1 MEGRRYLRA
10 PAPHQTTSLA
20 IRLLHWTEV
29 WEESGILSFFA
40 FVYWMALNSNYK
52 SRQKLVWSEHRFKC
66 CIHSQSWEEM
76 AIIMSSDS
84 DELWL
89 RSFPVT
95 VDYTTGSAPDSPMSS
110 NVSSVNS
117 NSFIA
122 NKDKT
127 LSSSENLKISFV
139 STNSELNDENVVNK
153 PSLPFSITSILN
165 RGDPISKCSKPES
178 NFKIGSNI
186 FYLLFFSRF

>member
-1 MEGRRYLRA
+1 
-10 PAPHQTTSLA
+10 
-20 IRLLHWTEV
+20 
-29 WEESGILSFFA
+29 
-40 FVYWMALNSNYK
+40 
-52 SRQKLVWSEHRFKC
+52 
-66 CIHSQSWEEM
+66 M

-84 DELWL
+84 DELSP
-89 RSFPVT
+89 RSSPVT
-95 VDYTTGSAPDSPMSS
+95 VDYTGSAPDSPMPS

-127 LSSSENLKISFV
+127 ISSSTNLKTSFV

-165 RGDPISKCSKPES
+165 RGDPVSKYSKPDPNS
-178 NFKIGSNI
+178 NIGSKI
-186 FYLLFFSRF
+186 FYLLKYLLKFFPIFEKCLKKIL